1 MSKNNFNKKKNPFK
15 SKDISLSESDSES
28 HSEISSNPLQQNIF
42 GQDGLLPN
50 DSSFDFLYSKQN
62 STSSKSEKRTNH
74 IDKRFLCQEDD
85 IKDDF
90 IALSPIPQL
99 QEEMLGKRCI
109 QAIQD
114 LDEQFEEE
122 EEKEEK
128 EEKKEKPK
136 MLGRKRKNKKDL
148 DLNSSSEK

>member
-1 MSKNNFNKKKNPFK
+1 MSKNNFNKKKNPSK

-122 EEKEEK
+122 EKEEK
-128 EEKKEKPK
+128 EEKPK
-136 MLGRKRKNKKDL
+136 MLGKKRKNKKDL
-148 DLNSSSEK
+148 DLNSFSEK

>member
-1 MSKNNFNKKKNPFK
+1 MSKNNFNKKKNPSK

-28 HSEISSNPLQQNIF
+28 DSEISSNPLQQNIF

-122 EEKEEK
+122 EKEEK
-128 EEKKEKPK
+128 EEKPK

-148 DLNSSSEK
+148 DLNSSSEN

>member
-1 MSKNNFNKKKNPFK
+1 MSKNNFNKKKNPSK
-15 SKDISLSESDSES
+15 SKEISLSESDSVSNSENENLSES
-28 HSEISSNPLQQNIF
+28 LQQNIF

-50 DSSFDFLYSKQN
+50 DSNFDFLNSKQN
-62 STSSKSEKRTNH
+62 SASSKSEKRTNH

-128 EEKKEKPK
+128 EEKPK

>member
-1 MSKNNFNKKKNPFK
+1 MSKNNFNKKKNPSK
-15 SKDISLSESDSES
+15 SKEISLSESDSES

-128 EEKKEKPK
+128 EEKPK

>member
-1 MSKNNFNKKKNPFK
+1 MSKNNFNKKENPSKN
-15 SKDISLSESDSES
+15 KDISLSESVSENENLS
-28 HSEISSNPLQQNIF
+28 IRLQQNIF
-42 GQDGLLPN
+42 GQHGLLPN

-99 QEEMLGKRCI
+99 QEE
-109 QAIQD
+109 
-114 LDEQFEEE
+114 
-122 EEKEEK
+122 
-128 EEKKEKPK
+128 
-136 MLGRKRKNKKDL
+136 N
-148 DLNSSSEK
+148 LNIFSHII